1 MPQIV
6 MYIKG
11 TTDQVMDAL
20 ATAAKKEGFAI
31 DEEKDTRMVVRKG
44 SLFMSIM
51 FGIFVAYAKAD
62 AKVTEADAGEQKLVL
77 EWGSPWWQGIF
88 GPMRARNAMKGYA
101 DRFEKAV
108 EDAGAEVTDR
118 KDK

>member
-1 MPQIV
+1 
-6 MYIKG
+6 MYVKG

-20 ATAAKKEGFAI
+20 AAAAKKESFAI
-31 DEEKDTRMVVRKG
+31 DEEKSTRMVVRKG

-51 FGIFVAYAKAD
+51 FGIFVAYVKCE
-62 AKVTEADAGEQKLVL
+62 AKVSEADDDEVKLVL
-77 EWGSPWWQGIF
+77 EWGNPWWQGIF
-88 GPMRARNAMKGYA
+88 GPMRAKSAMKGFA

-108 EDAGAEVTDR
+108 EDDGAEVLDR